1 MRVHGENHQ
10 GNDGNIGCMYNS
22 SIQSCIFIGSQAPA
36 SYLRACFGYPERFI
50 WAAVKIIVPF

>member
-1 MRVHGENHQ
+1 
-10 GNDGNIGCMYNS
+10 MYNS

-50 WAAVKIIVPF
+50 WVAVKIIVPF